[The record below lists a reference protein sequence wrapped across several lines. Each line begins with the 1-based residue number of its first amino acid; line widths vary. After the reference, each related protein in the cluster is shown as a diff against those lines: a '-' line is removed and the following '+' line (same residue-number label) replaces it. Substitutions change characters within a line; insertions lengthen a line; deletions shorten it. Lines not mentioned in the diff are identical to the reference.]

1 VQTFVL
7 LGLAMYIA
15 VQAVTRLQ
23 TGSSNVQ
30 ATWYA
35 FAVVLGAMAIDG
47 TRSWFLN
54 KIGTE
59 ERSPALLAD
68 ALNFRA
74 DLVASAGVLIGLVL
88 VRAGYPAVD
97 ALASLAIAGYVA
109 WMSIKL
115 GRASIDTL
123 MDRAPEGSMERIA
136 EATSQVKGV
145 DEVRRVRVRTVGGEP
160 QADVTIGI
168 SRRVPLEVAHQLTEE
183 VEHVIHQ
190 LEPGADVVVHV
201 EPVADETAVIQH
213 VQAVA
218 LRQPVVAETH
228 NIFVTSHPEG
238 HHISLHAQ
246 FPGSMP
252 LEEAHAFAERL
263 EQEVMHEIPG
273 VARVDT
279 HLEPLGERSLGVDV
293 TEERSALVDW
303 TVAFAN
309 RQPEVTDCH
318 EVVVS
323 ETDEGLALVVHC
335 DAAPGLSV
343 QTVHEAS
350 NRIEA
355 ATHIQWPEVRRV
367 TVHFEPKS

>member
-1 VQTFVL
+1 
-7 LGLAMYIA
+7 
-15 VQAVTRLQ
+15 
-23 TGSSNVQ
+23 
-30 ATWYA
+30 
-35 FAVVLGAMAIDG
+35 
-47 TRSWFLN
+47 
-54 KIGTE
+54 
-59 ERSPALLAD
+59 
-68 ALNFRA
+68 
-74 DLVASAGVLIGLVL
+74 VLIGLVL

-97 ALASLAIAGYVA
+97 SIASLAIAGYVA

-136 EATSQVKGV
+136 RVASQVEGV

-168 SRRVPLEVAHQLTEE
+168 SRTIPLELAHQLTEE
-183 VEHVIHQ
+183 VERVIHE

-201 EPVADETAVIQH
+201 EPVADETAVIQQI
-213 VQAVA
+213 QAIA

-228 NIFVTSHPEG
+228 NVFVTSHAEG

-252 LEEAHAFAERL
+252 LEEAHAFAEKL
-263 EQEVMHEIPG
+263 EREIIQEVPG

-279 HLEPLGERSLGVDV
+279 HLEPLGERSVGVDV

-303 TVAFAN
+303 TIAFAQ

-323 ETDEGLALVVHC
+323 ETGDGLALVVHC

-350 NRIEA
+350 NRIEN

-367 TVHFEPKS
+367 TVHFEPAGEQA